1 MTDPT
6 PTQTSEAP
14 ADLRAGYS
22 YAAGD
27 APAYWNF
34 GTYWRLLA
42 TSDTTNGRS
51 TTFDELFP
59 GGLVAPAHVHD
70 DAEEAFF
77 VLEGDL
83 VFTLGDDDA
92 EITAPPGTYVYIPP
106 GTRHS
111 FRNNSLV
118 GRVYNTLVPGGFD
131 HGITQHGT
139 PAPQVQMPPPGTSA
153 LEVWQ
158 KIVAGRPDVPW
169 EQQAHDVSKW

>member
-6 PTQTSEAP
+6 PTQPIETA
-14 ADLRAGYS
+14 ADLRAGYA
-22 YAAGD
+22 YAPGD

-34 GTYWRLLA
+34 GTYWRLLSTGD
-42 TSDTTNGRS
+42 TSDGRS

-59 GGLVAPAHVHD
+59 QGLVAPPHVHD

-111 FRNNSLV
+111 FRNDSVV

-139 PAPQVQMPPPGTSA
+139 PAPQVHMPPPGTSA

-158 KIVAGRPDVPW
+158 QIVSGRPDVSW
-169 EQQAHDVSKW
+169 EQQDHDVSRW

>member
-1 MTDPT
+1 MTDEPT
-6 PTQTSEAP
+6 NE
-14 ADLRAGYS
+14 LHAGYG
-22 YAAGD
+22 YAPGD
-27 APAYWNF
+27 SPAYWNF

-42 TSDTTNGRS
+42 SSDTTRGRS

-59 GGLVAPAHVHD
+59 EGVVAPPHVHD
-70 DAEEAFF
+70 EAEEAFF

-83 VFTLGDDDA
+83 VFTLGDDDR

-111 FRNNSLV
+111 FRCGSTV

-131 HGITQHGT
+131 HGITDNGT

-153 LEVWQ
+153 LTVWEQ
-158 KIVAGRPDVPW
+158 IAPGRPPVPAQG
-169 EQQAHDVSKW
+169 QQSTDVSSW